1 MSHHVNR
8 LPVDPIDT
16 TADAHDVQREAY
28 RRLGGAGRLAILFR
42 LNTLVRETA
51 MAGIRRRHPTYDDLH
66 VHMALRRLILGDELV
81 RKAWPD
87 LELVDP

>member
-1 MSHHVNR
+1 MNR
-8 LPVDPIDT
+8 LPVEPIDT
-16 TADAHDVQREAY
+16 TADAHDVQRETY
-28 RRLGGAGRLAILFR
+28 RRLGGAGRLAILLR

-51 MAGIRRRHPTYDDLH
+51 MAGIRRRHPTYDDVH